1 MARNPFSLASIAVT
15 FCLPHLNALK
25 AHASFSGLID
35 HTSCDLFLRF
45 GYVPAPYTIYK
56 DTYKLKSSSKLT
68 ISLDPSTTRLP
79 DPEIKSYCD
88 PLSYRH
94 SESPADCSL
103 QSIKNSLVTSV
114 SQCLQSDVPVGVLLS
129 SGVDSTL
136 IASIAQTESCNQLD
150 AFTIRFSDQQFDES
164 LAASTNAHKL
174 GINHHVFQLN
184 DNDCLG
190 LIAKLPEVYGEPFVD
205 PSALPSLVVS
215 KLVSE
220 SVKVCLS
227 GDGADELFAG
237 YSRYNNPKPLNFW
250 NSWNSL
256 LPSLLRFPLSSFV
269 NFLNHHPLLT
279 HSTFA
284 SHQLTGR
291 IASFY

>member
-1 MARNPFSLASIAVT
+1 M
-15 FCLPHLNALK
+15 
-25 AHASFSGLID
+25 ID

-79 DPEIKSYCD
+79 DPR
-88 PLSYRH
+88 LSLIVT
-94 SESPADCSL
+94 PCLIAIPNLLQIVPFSL
-103 QSIKNSLVTSV
+103 LKILQTSV

-190 LIAKLPEVYGEPFVD
+190 LIAKLPEVYGEPFAD

-256 LPSLLRFPLSSFV
+256 LLVYCVFLYLRSS
-269 NFLNHHPLLT
+269 T
-279 HSTFA
+279 S
-284 SHQLTGR
+284 
-291 IASFY
+291 